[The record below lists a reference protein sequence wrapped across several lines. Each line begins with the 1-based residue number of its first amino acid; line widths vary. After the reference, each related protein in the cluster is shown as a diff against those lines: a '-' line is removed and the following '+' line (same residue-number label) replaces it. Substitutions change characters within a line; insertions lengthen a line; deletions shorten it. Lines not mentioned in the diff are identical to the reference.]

1 MKKWILFLLTF
12 ALLLVLPACKQPTPE
27 EPAGYL
33 ITIKQSPR
41 AEYELTQA
49 HVETLE
55 AILKDA
61 TWTNGELKLKYTYQ
75 FTWGDRVIQYFAQ
88 GAQGGIVRDLLGER
102 YCELSEEQGNVFNE
116 VIEAF
121 GLNPFFPFPN

>member
-33 ITIKQSPR
+33 IAIKQSPR

-61 TWTNGELKLKYTYQ
+61 TWENAELKISYTYQ
-75 FTWGDRVIQYFAQ
+75 FTWGDRVIQYF
-88 GAQGGIVRDLLGER
+88 AQGGIVRDLLGER
-102 YCELSEEQGNVFNE
+102 YCELSEEQRNVFNE

-121 GLNPFFPFPN
+121 GLNPFYPFPN

>member
-33 ITIKQSPR
+33 IMKSPR

-61 TWTNGELKLKYTYQ
+61 TWENGELK
-75 FTWGDRVIQYFAQ
+75 I
-88 GAQGGIVRDLLGER
+88 I
-102 YCELSEEQGNVFNE
+102 
-116 VIEAF
+116 
-121 GLNPFFPFPN
+121 

>member
-1 MKKWILFLLTF
+1 MKKTILFLLIC

-33 ITIKQSPR
+33 IAIKQSPR

-61 TWTNGELKLKYTYQ
+61 TWENAELKISYTYQ

-88 GAQGGIVRDLLGER
+88 EGIVRDLLGER
-102 YCELSEEQGNVFNE
+102 YCELSEEQRNALNE
-116 VIEAF
+116 MIEAF
-121 GLNPFFPFPN
+121 GLNPFYPFPN

>member
-1 MKKWILFLLTF
+1 MKKTILFLLIC

-49 HVETLE
+49 HVEKLE

-61 TWTNGELKLKYTYQ
+61 TWESGELKISYTYQ

-102 YCELSEEQGNVFNE
+102 YCELSEEQRNVFNE